1 MKKQHFYAL
10 LVCLAFFVSG
20 SSLLFSQQTLGCPGC
35 TVSSDPGENWG
46 FCTVCEVE
54 GGDVCTSIG
63 PGPSCD
69 GNQD

>member
-46 FCTVCEVE
+46 QCEACIE
-54 GGDVCTSIG
+54 GGDYCVSLGVG
-63 PGPSCD
+63 PACD
-69 GNQD
+69 GIQE